1 MQLVAACESFFSARS
16 VKNRVASSAPGRHV
30 PIWWCAG
37 VLLRVAGVL
46 DRDDV
51 VVDGVLLRDDATVDG
66 VLLRDAV
73 IVDGVL
79 LRDAG
84 VQLRDL
90 SSEASIHF
98 CGSSGSSSSRS
109 AMLSSSF
116 AAIRRCQSCRTSG
129 LWTLASTPPDGGRV
143 GAIFMCLGQQLL
155 KRQTVARLVDQTVQ
169 VHQPF
174 ASSHVICG
182 KAT

>member
-1 MQLVAACESFFSARS
+1 MLLVAACESFFSARS

-51 VVDGVLLRDDATVDG
+51 TVDG

-129 LWTLASTPPDGGRV
+129 LWTLASTPPEGRV
-143 GAIFMCLGQQLL
+143 GAIFIVGALG
-155 KRQTVARLVDQTVQ
+155 
-169 VHQPF
+169 
-174 ASSHVICG
+174 C
-182 KAT
+182 

>member
-51 VVDGVLLRDDATVDG
+51 VVDGVLLRDDVTVDG

-109 AMLSSSF
+109 AMLSSSL
-116 AAIRRCQSCRTSG
+116 AAIRRCQSCRRSG
-129 LWTLASTPPDGGRV
+129 LWTLASTPPNGRV
-143 GAIFMCLGQQLL
+143 GAIFFIIARVLARECRFCRNGTGMPLRTDSKLA
-155 KRQTVARLVDQTVQ
+155 KRGEVETT
-169 VHQPF
+169 
-174 ASSHVICG
+174 
-182 KAT
+182 

>member
-16 VKNRVASSAPGRHV
+16 SHMKCRHSSAPGRHV
-30 PIWWCAG
+30 LIWVCAG

-51 VVDGVLLRDDATVDG
+51 VVIGVLLRDAVTVDG

-84 VQLRDL
+84 VLLRDL

-98 CGSSGSSSSRS
+98 CGSAGSSSSRS

-116 AAIRRCQSCRTSG
+116 AAIRRCQSCRRSG
-129 LWTLASTPPDGGRV
+129 LWTLASTPPNGRV
-143 GAIFMCLGQQLL
+143 GAIFFII
-155 KRQTVARLVDQTVQ
+155 ARVLARECRFCRNGTGMPLRTDSKL
-169 VHQPF
+169 
-174 ASSHVICG
+174 AKKGGS
-182 KAT
+182 